1 MVKNFIKMKK
11 PKIFIIDVDGVM
23 TDGKFY
29 YTKQGKI
36 MKCFGADDNDALK
49 LLSQFMKIRFV
60 TGDKRGFLIT
70 KKRIKDMKFDLDLV
84 STIQR
89 IKWIKQRYSKLDV
102 IYMGDGIFDSY
113 VMKEVGFSIAPANAD
128 LQCKKIANFVT
139 KRSGGDRAVAEAA
152 LFIMKKFFKPFNPK
166 LKIYKNI
173 NFSSGWKS

>member
-84 STIQR
+84 STLQR
-89 IKWIKQRYSKLDV
+89 IKWMKQRYSKSDV
-102 IYMGDGIFDSY
+102 VLTVIFHY
-113 VMKEVGFSIAPANAD
+113 QKD
-128 LQCKKIANFVT
+128 LY
-139 KRSGGDRAVAEAA
+139 
-152 LFIMKKFFKPFNPK
+152 L
-166 LKIYKNI
+166 
-173 NFSSGWKS
+173 